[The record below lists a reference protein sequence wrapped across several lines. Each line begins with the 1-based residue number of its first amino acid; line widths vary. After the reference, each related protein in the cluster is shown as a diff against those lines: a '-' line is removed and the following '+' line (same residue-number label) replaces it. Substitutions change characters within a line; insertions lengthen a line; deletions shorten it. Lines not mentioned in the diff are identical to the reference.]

1 VHPWG
6 GVLGGRLL
14 GSWGYIELSRTELGL
29 VFDRRSATLEFDAL
43 RLSVT
48 LGASHSAAES

>member
-1 VHPWG
+1 M
-6 GVLGGRLL
+6 LGGRLL

-48 LGASHSAAES
+48 LGASHSTAES